1 MVSVRIMF
9 PIRIMLSVLIRI
21 TEVCKNTIDALP
33 LEQV

>member
-9 PIRIMLSVLIRI
+9 SIRIMLSVIRI